1 MLSSGVVAADGLSH
15 QQRKQRLF
23 VERAE
28 RIEIPLPHDWLR
40 RREQHDDH
48 DAPEH
53 QPDPV
58 QRADKQQQHQP
69 QQLEGVAEL
78 IARLGEVRDG
88 DERHVGQHLRHE
100 PVRLHGEIAEHE
112 RTKHAE

>member
-58 QRADKQQQHQP
+58 QRADKSVTP
-69 QQLEGVAEL
+69 SAAFTLNISGNL
-78 IARLGEVRDG
+78 
-88 DERHVGQHLRHE
+88 
-100 PVRLHGEIAEHE
+100 
-112 RTKHAE
+112 